1 MRNSCSIPS
10 HAFADQA
17 DGEVEGV
24 IVADGG
30 KEQRI
35 KARLGVILNTGG
47 FSRNAD
53 MVRSSCRRPC
63 RACLTTAPSWAPMA
77 RRGSRADGIMM
88 ACALGAKLVNPWCAY
103 NVAPGLERKVEDN
116 SAGYISMPGIFVSTD
131 GQRHVLESGR
141 PTENVVGDVWK
152 QPNGY
157 VWNIWDQGLADA
169 TADFGGPVMYCSD
182 GFEEELSGGYIVK
195 ADTVEELAAA
205 LDWMRTR
212 LRRLSTTS
220 MKVRPPVP
228 MPWVARAQCP

>member
-1 MRNSCSIPS
+1 MFDTQVTRLLTN
-10 HAFADQA
+10 A

-53 MVRSSCRRPC
+53 MVRSFMSPAMPGMFNDRPV
-63 RACLTTAPSWAPMA
+63 M
-77 RRGSRADGIMM
+77 GSYGSPWQQGDGIMM

-195 ADTVEELAAA
+195 ADTVEELAGR
-205 LDWMRTR
+205 LLIWMRTR